1 MAQNADMNTYN
12 EIDNILKNV
21 VASNSNLSLAD
32 TTTGISIIGF
42 ADSQEIDKVK
52 KELKDSLKNNIG
64 QCRNKKKREGFEQM
78 RVVSQVLAKED
89 GRNLWIVRD
98 TDFYANDEYFDMYND
113 NNNRQFYI
121 KSAYESEAEFIQI
134 ELVDMGMLDDCTSFD
149 DIQDLVKKYGELWK
163 AIESLNDDE
172 VVALDEESW
181 HFEKVKRYVTSYH
194 EDRYAYA
201 IALSIV

>member
-1 MAQNADMNTYN
+1 METYN

-21 VASNSNLSLAD
+21 VANNTNLSLAD

-52 KELKDSLKNNIG
+52 KELKDSLKNLIE
-64 QCRNKKKREGFEQM
+64 QCRNKKNKEELERM

-98 TDFYANDEYFDMYND
+98 TDFYANDEYFDMYD
-113 NNNRQFYI
+113 DSNNRQFYL
-121 KSAYESEAEFIQI
+121 KSSYESEAEFIQT

-149 DIQDLVKKYGELWK
+149 DIQDLAKRYGELWK
-163 AIESLNDDE
+163 AIESLKDDE

-181 HFEKVKRYVTSYH
+181 YFEKVKRYVTSYH
-194 EDRYAYA
+194 EDRYTYA

>member
-1 MAQNADMNTYN
+1 MKTYN

-21 VASNSNLSLAD
+21 VANNSNLSLAD

-52 KELKDSLKNNIG
+52 KELKDAFKNLIG
-64 QCRNKKKREGFEQM
+64 QCRSKKKREEFEQM
-78 RVVSQVLAKED
+78 RVVSQILIKED
-89 GRNLWIVRD
+89 GRNMWIVRD
-98 TDFYANDEYFDMYND
+98 TNFYANHGCFGMCD

-121 KSAYESEAEFIQI
+121 KSSYESEAEFIQI

-149 DIQDLVKKYGELWK
+149 DIQDLVKRYGELWK

-194 EDRYAYA
+194 EDRYTYA

>member
-1 MAQNADMNTYN
+1 MKTYN

-21 VASNSNLSLAD
+21 VDNNSNLSLAD

-52 KELKDSLKNNIG
+52 KELEGSLKNLIE
-64 QCRNKKKREGFEQM
+64 QCRSKKKREELEQM
-78 RVVSQVLAKED
+78 RVVSQILIKED
-89 GRNLWIVRD
+89 GRNMWIVRD
-98 TDFYANDEYFDMYND
+98 TNFYANHGCFGMCD
-113 NNNRQFYI
+113 NNNRLFYI

-149 DIQDLVKKYGELWK
+149 DIQDLAKRYGELWK
-163 AIESLNDDE
+163 AIESLSDDE

-194 EDRYAYA
+194 EDRYTYA

>member
-1 MAQNADMNTYN
+1 MKTYN
-12 EIDNILKNV
+12 EIDNILKNAV
-21 VASNSNLSLAD
+21 DNNSNLSLAD

-52 KELKDSLKNNIG
+52 KELAGSLKNLIG
-64 QCRNKKKREGFEQM
+64 QCRNKKKKEEFEQM

-89 GRNLWIVRD
+89 GKNMWIVRD
-98 TDFYANDEYFDMYND
+98 TDFYANDEYFDMCD
-113 NNNRQFYI
+113 NNNRQFYV

-149 DIQDLVKKYGELWK
+149 DIQDLVKRYGELWK

-181 HFEKVKRYVTSYH
+181 YFEKVKRYVTSYH
-194 EDRYAYA
+194 EDRYTYA

>member
-1 MAQNADMNTYN
+1 MKTYN

-21 VASNSNLSLAD
+21 VDNNSNLSLAD

-52 KELKDSLKNNIG
+52 KELKDSLKNLIG
-64 QCRNKKKREGFEQM
+64 QCRNKKEREELEQM
-78 RVVSQVLAKED
+78 RVVSQILIKED
-89 GRNLWIVRD
+89 GRDMWIVRD
-98 TDFYANDEYFDMYND
+98 TNFYANHGCFGMCD

-121 KSAYESEAEFIQI
+121 KSSYESEAGFIQI

-149 DIQDLVKKYGELWK
+149 DIQDLVKRYGELWK
-163 AIESLNDDE
+163 AIESLKDDE

-194 EDRYAYA
+194 EDRYTYA

>member
-1 MAQNADMNTYN
+1 MKTYN

-21 VASNSNLSLAD
+21 VANNSNLSLAD

-52 KELKDSLKNNIG
+52 KELAGSLKNLIE
-64 QCRNKKKREGFEQM
+64 QCRNKKKREELEQM
-78 RVVSQVLAKED
+78 RVVSQVLIKED

-98 TDFYANDEYFDMYND
+98 TDFYANDEYFDMCD
-113 NNNRQFYI
+113 NNNRQFYT

-194 EDRYAYA
+194 EDRYTYA